1 MEIQETNGVK
11 WKNNRANFSPDET
24 HHELRPSVEAC
35 AFPYIPKARQQRSGL
50 LIDFLSMRGKSAGK
64 NHVDL
69 IMLGENRFGVLL
81 VNIPSSAG
89 ASDDDLLLLKS
100 ALRDQ
105 KYVESAATT
114 LRALDSF
121 FSENLKAAAGV
132 EAFYSIINQNKRV
145 ANFSS
150 AAHAPMLVY
159 RPEEKNIFRLNCQGN
174 ALGLAPQAY
183 KDFNGHLRSSLPSL
197 KSETVQIKQHDLLIF
212 YSNGVIEAKNAW
224 GEPFGMNRFLR
235 TVRKNGHKQPTP
247 FLIELQNAIEQFT
260 LGEPIKEDVT
270 VIALK
275 NMLPGING
283 NRDAAIPEIEQK
295 FLNIE
300 EENQLWQ
307 TAKKHPDARINELLD
322 LLGDRYTSLGHERI
336 RYYLSTENKQILPTN
351 SQNEIE
357 IPKRR
362 FESVEK
368 YFQRQLLEA
377 FPIRQLLYR
386 KYEFRG
392 NTNVISK
399 ALKHYQNGE
408 FQESLLEFSK
418 IRKVIAESE
427 SVFCFFG
434 NLYLLLN
441 MSIKARQEYLKAIK
455 VNPKSV
461 HAYLALG
468 YIALMHEDYDSTIHY
483 LSTAIR
489 LDGGDIEAYQK
500 FLAKFVSALDKQSG
514 VEEWVV

>member
-11 WKNNRANFSPDET
+11 WHSNRVNFSPDET
-24 HHELRPSVEAC
+24 HHELRPSVEA

-50 LIDFLSMRGKSAGK
+50 LIDFLSMRGKNAGK

-105 KYVESAATT
+105 KYVESASTT

-132 EAFYSIINQNKRV
+132 EAFYAIINQNKRET
-145 ANFSS
+145 NFSS

-159 RPEEKNIFRLNCQGN
+159 RPDEKKIFRLNCEGN

-183 KDFNGHLRSSLPSL
+183 KDFNGHLRNNIPNL
-197 KSETVQIKQHDLLIF
+197 KTETVQIKQHDLLIF

-224 GEPFGMNRFLR
+224 GEPFGMNRFLK
-235 TVRKNGHKQPTP
+235 TIRKNGHKQPTP

-275 NMLPGING
+275 NMLPAMNSNG
-283 NRDAAIPEIEQK
+283 ETPVPDIERR
-295 FLNIE
+295 FLTID
-300 EENQLWQ
+300 EENHLWQ
-307 TAKKHPDARINELLD
+307 TAQKHPNVRINELLD
-322 LLGDRYTSLGHERI
+322 LLGDRYSALGRERI
-336 RYYLSTENKQILPTN
+336 HYYLSTESKQILPTN
-351 SQNEIE
+351 SQKEIE
-357 IPKRR
+357 KPKRR

-368 YFQRQLLEA
+368 FFQRQLLEA

-392 NTNVISK
+392 NTTVISK
-399 ALKHYQNGE
+399 ALSHYQNGE
-408 FQESLLEFSK
+408 FQESLMEFSK

-483 LSTAIR
+483 LSTAVR
-489 LDGGDIEAYQK
+489 LDGENIDAYQS
-500 FLAKFVSALDKQSG
+500 FLSNFVAALDKQSG
-514 VEEWVV
+514 VSEWIV